1 VDQDRAFL
9 PPGAPEQGTGI
20 PRLQDPI
27 AGYDVFFM
35 MRELNIIA
43 HAFAAP
49 GNGEDPTRGVGVRLL
64 GSTTAE
70 SSPSRSWKKSPHTG
84 KKLTSTMLIV

>member
-1 VDQDRAFL
+1 LTETGNALFL

-20 PRLQDPI
+20 PRFPDPI

-49 GNGEDPTRGVGVRLL
+49 GNGEDPTKDV
-64 GSTTAE
+64 
-70 SSPSRSWKKSPHTG
+70 
-84 KKLTSTMLIV
+84 TSNI